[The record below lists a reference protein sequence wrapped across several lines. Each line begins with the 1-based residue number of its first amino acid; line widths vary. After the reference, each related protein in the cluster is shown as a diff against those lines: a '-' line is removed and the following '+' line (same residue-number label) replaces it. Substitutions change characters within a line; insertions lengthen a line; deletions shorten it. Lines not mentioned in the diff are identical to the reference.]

1 MRKSIIEQ
9 ERHGKACPKKEVFD
23 LWTWSW
29 FSSVTILVPKEGWFQ
44 QNQTSFLVIQIWI
57 KFYKWENQSSNKK
70 DTWRGRLITKKG
82 LWYVDTKLAQLTVGL
97 NRTSRPVRK
106 SGNFSNVR
114 IPDFRFFPFP
124 DSIPLKLEKES
135 KKEKKNPK
143 IFFSIFF
150 FQFFFTQLF
159 LFIYMLK
166 ISPDSVKSGFSPVRQ
181 DLSGKFGCPVLS
193 GQETHMPGW
202 SLVESSSLVRKGR

>member
-106 SGNFSNVR
+106 SGKSWNVR
-114 IPDFRFFPFP
+114 IPDFRFFSFP
-124 DSIPLKLEKES
+124 DSGPFNI
-135 KKEKKNPK
+135 EKKPK
-143 IFFSIFF
+143 IFFKFLNFFLNFF
-150 FQFFFTQLF
+150 FHNILGFFCVVKC
-159 LFIYMLK
+159 LK
-166 ISPDSVKSGFSPVRQ
+166 MEVRI
-181 DLSGKFGCPVLS
+181 
-193 GQETHMPGW
+193 
-202 SLVESSSLVRKGR
+202 